1 MVLFMKRLFTAA
13 SSLLLTLTFAGCNN
27 TPTLTP
33 DELQTKAAVQSD
45 PLFQDPFFQETS
57 PTNTPTVGGGKA
69 YDLQITYPD
78 GQVATGR
85 WNIKNVNVISEAL
98 LTFQSESFY
107 GSLELSNGKK
117 YTLQGSHGYLHG
129 SPVIVTFDSPGDI
142 KFAQLAVDDSNG
154 NMAGTASDGLK
165 VLMRGV
171 TSRSLYGDIKFSS
184 SNGKLNGT
192 FHTKREGVYGYP
204 VANGR
209 ILLLEL
215 FGDFCFNDGTVT
227 TARAYSYGIS
237 GKFTKDVTIF
247 VGGDKYGEKS
257 ISYLAVFK
265 GIAGFQGK
273 GKSVSRE
280 NPTGTDVTI
289 SNRR

>member
-1 MVLFMKRLFTAA
+1 MVLFMKRLFTAT
-13 SSLLLTLTFAGCNN
+13 SSLLLTLAFAACNS
-27 TPTLTP
+27 TPTP
-33 DELQTKAAVQSD
+33 EALQTKAAIKAD

-57 PTNTPTVGGGKA
+57 PTDTPTVGGGKA
-69 YDLQITYPD
+69 YDLKVTYPD

-129 SPVIVTFDSPGDI
+129 SPVIVTFESPGDI
-142 KFAQLAVDDSNG
+142 KFARLAVDDSKG
-154 NMAGTASDGLK
+154 NMAGKTSDGLT

-171 TSRSLYGDIKFSS
+171 TSSSLYGDIKFSS

-215 FGDFCFNDGTVT
+215 FGDFCFKDGTVA

-237 GKFTKDVTIF
+237 GKFTNDVTIF
-247 VGGDKYGEKS
+247 VGGDKYGEKA

-273 GKSVSRE
+273 GKSVSHE
-280 NPTGTDVTI
+280 SPTPADVTL
-289 SNRR
+289 SRP